1 MSRDTGH
8 QSRHAAAYHRVRAGA
23 VDERVEHVSRRR
35 SIHVLLDSDRD
46 GTGHDEHEKRGD
58 AEIKRLP

>member
-1 MSRDTGH
+1 
-8 QSRHAAAYHRVRAGA
+8 

-58 AEIKRLP
+58 AEIKRLPWSPHGDRSETQPSLE